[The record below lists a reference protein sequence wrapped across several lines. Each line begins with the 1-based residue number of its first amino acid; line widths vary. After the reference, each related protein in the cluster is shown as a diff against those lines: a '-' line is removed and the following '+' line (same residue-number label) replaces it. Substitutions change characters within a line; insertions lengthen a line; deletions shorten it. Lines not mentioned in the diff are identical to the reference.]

1 MKKSA
6 QNTVVTEGKNDYN
19 KSKITHEEAGDMVA
33 ISAETKDIGED
44 LRMIAGFRLL
54 DDDFMTMV
62 FDKNIEATE
71 LLLKVILGRNDIKVI
86 EVVAQREYKNP
97 VTGGR
102 SITLDIYAEDSEGK
116 VYDIEVQR
124 ADAGADVHRARFH
137 SSMIDT
143 KMLKEKQKF
152 KEIHDSYV
160 IFITENDVMDM
171 GLPLY
176 HVERTITETGK
187 FFNDGSHIIY
197 VNGSYKNDED
207 PVGRLMHDFRC
218 TSAVDMFYPELAKPV
233 RHFKETEGGQKAMC
247 KAMEDRIEKER
258 IEVLT
263 KNIENLMDTMRWTA
277 EQAMSALKVSDE
289 DKEVLLKKF

>member
-1 MKKSA
+1 M
-6 QNTVVTEGKNDYN
+6 D
-19 KSKITHEEAGDMVA
+19 
-33 ISAETKDIGED
+33 ISVEREN

-71 LLLKVILGRNDIKVI
+71 LLLKVILERNDIKVI
-86 EVVAQREYKNP
+86 EVIAQREYKNP

-102 SITLDIYAEDSEGK
+102 SITLDIYAEDSEEK

-124 ADAGADVHRARFH
+124 ADVGADVHRARFH
-137 SSMIDT
+137 SSMLDS

-152 KEIHDSYV
+152 KQIHDSYV

-171 GLPLY
+171 GFPLY
-176 HVERTITETGK
+176 HVERTIAETGK
-187 FFNDGSHIIY
+187 CFNDGSHIIY

-207 PVGRLMHDFRC
+207 PVGKLMHDFRC
-218 TSAVDMFYPELAKPV
+218 TCAVDMFYPELAKPV

-258 IEVLT
+258 IEILT
-263 KNIENLMDTMRWTA
+263 KNIKNMMKKLNLTA
-277 EQAMSALKVSDE
+277 EQAMNVIEVSDG
-289 DKEVLLKKF
+289 DKEILEKNF

>member
-19 KSKITHEEAGDMVA
+19 KSEIAHEEVGDMVA
-33 ISAETKDIGED
+33 ISVETKDIGED

-124 ADAGADVHRARFH
+124 ADAGADAHRARFH

-187 FFNDGSHIIY
+187 LFNDGSHIIY

-258 IEVLT
+258 INVLA
-263 KNIENLMDTMRWTA
+263 KDIENLMDTMRWTA

-289 DKEVLLKKF
+289 DKEILIKKF

>member
-1 MKKSA
+1 M
-6 QNTVVTEGKNDYN
+6 
-19 KSKITHEEAGDMVA
+19 
-33 ISAETKDIGED
+33 
-44 LRMIAGFRLL
+44 
-54 DDDFMTMV
+54 
-62 FDKNIEATE
+62 
-71 LLLKVILGRNDIKVI
+71 
-86 EVVAQREYKNP
+86 
-97 VTGGR
+97 
-102 SITLDIYAEDSEGK
+102 DIYAEDSEGK

-124 ADAGADVHRARFH
+124 ADAGADAHRARFH

-187 FFNDGSHIIY
+187 LFNDGSHIIY

-233 RHFKETEGGQKAMC
+233 RHFKETEL
-247 KAMEDRIEKER
+247 
-258 IEVLT
+258 V
-263 KNIENLMDTMRWTA
+263 
-277 EQAMSALKVSDE
+277 
-289 DKEVLLKKF
+289 